1 MPLIAVAS
9 VLVDAFAVLLA
20 ESDLAS
26 VHLQV
31 AVALLL
37 LLLLLRIAV
46 ATPAAEAEVVLLT
59 ASDLASVHLQTAVAA
74 VVLVQHVLAFHCLIA
89 FVAIV
94 SHVIV
99 QGV

>member
-9 VLVDAFAVLLA
+9 MLVDAFAVLLA

-31 AVALLL
+31 AVA
-37 LLLLLRIAV
+37 LLLLRIAV